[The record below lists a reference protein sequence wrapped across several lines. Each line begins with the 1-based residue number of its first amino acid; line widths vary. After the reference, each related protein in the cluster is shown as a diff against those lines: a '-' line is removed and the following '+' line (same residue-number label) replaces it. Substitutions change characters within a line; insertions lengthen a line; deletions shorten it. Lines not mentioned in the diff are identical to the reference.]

1 MVKFSRQFLLIWLG
15 TCATVFATGS
25 HSQSQA
31 QTAPP
36 LVEEVRVIGNRR
48 LLKEDI
54 LLGVRTK
61 VGEPYSEDQV
71 KRDLQALFAL
81 GLLDKEQTRVL
92 QEPGPRGGVV
102 ITFEVVELPRIV
114 GVKFKGLRHVKETEI
129 IDALRREHVNLEKDA
144 VEDQSQVRQAIRVIR
159 KFLMSRGW
167 ANPRV
172 TVLREL
178 LTAQSVSMTFVI
190 TREVSFVEVGL

>member
-15 TCATVFATGS
+15 TCATVFAAGS

-92 QEPGPRGGVV
+92 QEPGQRGGVV
-102 ITFEVVELPRIV
+102 ITFEVVELSRILE
-114 GVKFKGLRHVKETEI
+114 VKFRGLRHVKDTEI
-129 IDALRREHVNLEKDA
+129 IDALRREHVSLEKDSVDDPA
-144 VEDQSQVRQAIRVIR
+144 QVRQAIRVIR
-159 KFLMSRGW
+159 NFLMRRGW
-167 ANPRV
+167 ANPVV
-172 TVLREL
+172 TVLREQ
-178 LTAQSVSMTFVI
+178 LTAQSVSLTFVI
-190 TREVSFVEVGL
+190 KREVSFVQIS